1 MNNQMP
7 AAFETVDNGAV
18 RKQGNFWQRLGATW
32 LRFSGPDQRRFGQ
45 SLEDQERL
53 RRSRILSGFLFLML
67 VSMTMVTPTAI
78 VVPTYWTGVLVFAV
92 FGIVAFFC
100 NRAALINLG
109 GLFVILAI
117 DVSMILLFLTL
128 PHGIGNSNI
137 PDFDLFLVAILLG
150 GIVLPRRMLPFLG
163 LFHIVIILALFS
175 LLPHSPLL
183 TKEIQVNQN
192 GSVYNELSDAL
203 VLQVIVTA
211 LAWLNARSV
220 DLALLR
226 ASKAEEL
233 AATQRSL
240 SEQTQLQGEQM
251 ERLEYGIGILKEA
264 HARFANGDYRARAVL
279 QANELAPLAISFNLL
294 ADRLNRIARDA
305 QEWENVELAFQQ
317 LFALQERVIYGGQ
330 LHSLPPTGTL
340 VDKIYPWLKQYFLFR
355 QVYNRCGVTLEKAR
369 FALTR
374 QRAVLAQ
381 LKSALDQVRLEL
393 RLTSADTHKLSPA
406 FELIEKAQ
414 GFCEQI
420 DEQGKLSLQE
430 TKQLDQM
437 LKV

>member
-1 MNNQMP
+1 MDNQML
-7 AAFETVDNGAV
+7 AAFETMDNDAA
-18 RKQGNFWQRLGATW
+18 RKQGNFWQRLGVSW
-32 LRFSGPDQRRFGQ
+32 LRFSGPDQRRFNQ

-53 RRSRILSGFLFLML
+53 RRSRILSGLLFLML
-67 VSMTMVTPTAI
+67 ISVAIVIPTAI
-78 VVPTYWTGVLVFAV
+78 VAPTYWTAILIFVVLGF
-92 FGIVAFFC
+92 VAFFC
-100 NRAALINLG
+100 NRATLINLG
-109 GLFVILAI
+109 GLFVIFAI
-117 DVSMILLFLTL
+117 DATVITIVMAL
-128 PHGIGNSNI
+128 PKGIGNSNI
-137 PDFDLFLVAILLG
+137 PDFDFFIIATLVG
-150 GIVLPRRMLPFLG
+150 GIVLPRRILPFLA
-163 LFHIVIILALFS
+163 LFHIMLIFTLFS
-175 LLPHSPLL
+175 LLPHDPLL
-183 TKEIQVNQN
+183 TKEIQINQG
-192 GSVYNELSDAL
+192 GSAYNELSDTL
-203 VLQVIVTA
+203 LLQVIGA
-211 LAWLNARSV
+211 AIAWLNARSV

-240 SEQTQLQGEQM
+240 SEQTKLQGEQM
-251 ERLEYGIGILKEA
+251 ERLEYGIEVLKEA

-305 QEWENVELAFQQ
+305 QAWENLELAFQQ
-317 LFALQERVIYGGQ
+317 LFAIQERVIYGGQ
-330 LHSLPPTGTL
+330 LRPLLPTGTL

-355 QVYNRCGVTLEKAR
+355 QVYNRCGVILEKAR

-393 RLTSADTHKLSPA
+393 RLTSTDTRKLSPA

-414 GFCEQI
+414 NLCNQI
-420 DEQGKLSLQE
+420 EEQGKLSLQE
-430 TKQLDQM
+430 TRQLDQM